1 MQFFVIES
9 QTRPF
14 DASHTNEFLQL
25 WPSVNL
31 VTFSYNLNYV
41 QKILMR
47 KNLIKISLHF
57 NCNKFHSKIKIP
69 DKCKNLTHH
78 MSTIVYHRRH

>member
-1 MQFFVIES
+1 MQLFVIES

-14 DASHTNEFLQL
+14 DASHTNEFMQL

-41 QKILMR
+41 SENTNAEEL
-47 KNLIKISLHF
+47 N
-57 NCNKFHSKIKIP
+57 
-69 DKCKNLTHH
+69 
-78 MSTIVYHRRH
+78 